1 MAARGQP
8 IDSLREL
15 RRLVP
20 SILKEINAD
29 PALALRAA
37 ANPLL
42 ALEELGYSLTPALS
56 AEAERRVRFPKATR
70 ERMAVLEKQVFEAAG
85 EHFDLRAPAEVE
97 RVLFTKLEL
106 PRPQIE
112 PLRAAQRA
120 PAPQQSETLM
130 ARLAVSLGREFVDPL
145 GGLAGRH
152 PVMQP
157 LLEYRRLE
165 ASEPPLAA
173 PALYERIRRGEV
185 KLPIVRIRG
194 RLKSETA
201 EGDVK

>member
-8 IDSLREL
+8 IDTLREL

-42 ALEELGYSLTPALS
+42 ALEELGYSLTPELR
-56 AEAERRVRFPKATR
+56 AEAESRVRFPKATR
-70 ERMAVLEKQVFEAAG
+70 ERMATLEKEIFHAAG
-85 EHFDLRAPAEVE
+85 ERFDLRAPAEVE
-97 RVLFTKLEL
+97 RVLFTKLKL
-106 PRPQIE
+106 PRPQLE
-112 PLRAAQRA
+112 QPPTAQRA
-120 PAPQQSETLM
+120 PAAPQPETMM
-130 ARLAVSLGREFVDPL
+130 ARMALALDRGFVDPL
-145 GGLAGRH
+145 GALAGKH

-157 LLEYRRLE
+157 LLEYRRLD

-173 PALYERIRRGEV
+173 PAVYERIRRGEV

-194 RLKSETA
+194 RLKSEA
-201 EGDVK
+201 PEGDVK